1 VTAIRRSL
9 APAFTL
15 AALALTTL
23 PAAGGSN
30 GDDAAV
36 DLRVVSRA
44 ASDALRAHV
53 YDPGVLDTD
62 GYRATEQDV
71 FRLAGT
77 AAGPAEFVAGFNRL
91 WQDGPF
97 SHVRMTQA
105 RQSAAEVASYL
116 DSMKV
121 GGGGAT
127 LEWRGDVAVLV
138 VNTMMGQDTIEQI
151 GEAYREIVG
160 RKASALVIDLR
171 HNDGGAFAVRPL
183 VGHLI
188 ATELDTG
195 FFLSQRWTTQ
205 HDDLPARDTV
215 LGLEPWRG
223 WSLTAFWHDVQENA
237 VTRIA
242 FEPAAPRFAG
252 PVYVLT
258 SHRTASA
265 AELAVDAIRA
275 TGRAVIIGERTAGQ
289 MLSQKPYDLPGSMQL
304 FLPIA
309 DYISLG
315 SGRIE
320 GVGIEPD
327 VRVDPGAALDTAL
340 ELVDKAAR
348 PPG

>member
-1 VTAIRRSL
+1 MPVTAAHRWLS
-9 APAFTL
+9 PAWAL
-15 AALALTTL
+15 AALAFTTF
-23 PAAGGSN
+23 PAAAESA

-36 DLRVVSRA
+36 DLQAVARA
-44 ASDALRAHV
+44 AADALRAHV
-53 YDPGVLDTD
+53 YDPRVLDTD
-62 GYRATEQDV
+62 GYRTIEQDV

-77 AAGPAEFVAGFNRL
+77 ATGPAEFVAGFNRL

-97 SHVRMTQA
+97 SHVRLNLA
-105 RQSAAEVASYL
+105 RQSAAEMASYL
-116 DSMKV
+116 DTMRV
-121 GGGGAT
+121 GGGGAS

-138 VNTMMGQDTIEQI
+138 VNTMMGMDTIEQI
-151 GEAYREIVG
+151 GQAYREIVG
-160 RKASALVIDLR
+160 RKAA
-171 HNDGGAFAVRPL
+171 AL

-188 ATELDTG
+188 ATELDAG

-205 HDDLPARDTV
+205 HDDLPGRERV

-223 WSLTAFWHDVQENA
+223 WSLTAFWRDVQENA
-237 VTRIA
+237 ITRIA
-242 FEPAAPRFAG
+242 FEPAAPRFPG
-252 PVYVLT
+252 PIYVLT

-275 TGRAVIIGERTAGQ
+275 TGRAVVIGERTAGQ
-289 MLSQKPYDLPGSMQL
+289 MLSQKPYDLPGAMQL

-309 DYISLG
+309 DYISLR

-327 VRVDPGAALDTAL
+327 VRVSPEAALGTAL